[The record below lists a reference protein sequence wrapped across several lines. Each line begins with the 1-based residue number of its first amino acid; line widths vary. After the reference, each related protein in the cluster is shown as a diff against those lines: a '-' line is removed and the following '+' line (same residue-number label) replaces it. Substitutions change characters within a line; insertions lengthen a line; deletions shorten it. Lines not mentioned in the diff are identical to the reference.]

1 MPPTPQATEILS
13 CLKAS
18 FNQTVNPVQ
27 AQWSLDFSRQQNQL
41 SLTVQLGPAEPLPA
55 GSCLQSNIDIDGL
68 NALLEFL
75 TQVKIQLGNPG

>member
-41 SLTVQLGPAEPLPA
+41 FLTVQLGPAEPLPA
-55 GSCLQSNIDIDGL
+55 GSALQSNIDIDGL